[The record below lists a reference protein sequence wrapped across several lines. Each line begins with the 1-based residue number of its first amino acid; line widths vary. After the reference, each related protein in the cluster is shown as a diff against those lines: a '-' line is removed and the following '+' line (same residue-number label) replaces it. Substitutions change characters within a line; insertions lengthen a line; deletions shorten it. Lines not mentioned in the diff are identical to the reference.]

1 MEADRLGSGATCA
14 NHGMLH
20 SGALYA
26 RRHGHVVRHCQQAH
40 PAFSALLGTAELP
53 VADAV
58 YVLRPTETTEFL
70 THLDTHGITHH
81 RLAPD
86 DVPELRRS
94 VTARH
99 ALLAI
104 GERVFS
110 SRRIIATLTAQCLAA
125 GVTILTG
132 NKVDRITHSPG
143 RVTGVVL
150 GAAERLHAACV
161 VIATGTGTPE
171 LLARINSRHR
181 SLLQS
186 RLDMMVHFPGAHLR
200 RGIIF
205 ADLDRP
211 VVMPAPGGGAL
222 ASFFGGVQ
230 PEITGRRSFP
240 VDVTQAALLVREM
253 DQVLTPGTIDPD
265 RASAYVA
272 GKTDYVGTIH
282 AENGIVNPGYHVINH
297 AQGDNLRGLYTVIT
311 GKMTLGFHASKN
323 VADAIL
329 GTDTPLLIEPQ
340 QTTAIP
346 AGLLAVEPWAP
357 PARI

>member
-1 MEADRLGSGATCA
+1 
-14 NHGMLH
+14 
-20 SGALYA
+20 
-26 RRHGHVVRHCQQAH
+26 VRHCQQAH

-53 VADAV
+53 VEDAV
-58 YVLRPTETTEFL
+58 YVLPATETAEFL
-70 THLDTHGITHH
+70 FHLDTHGITHH

-86 DVPELRRS
+86 EVPELRRS
-94 VTARH
+94 VATTH
-99 ALLAI
+99 VLIAI
-104 GERVFS
+104 RERVFS

-132 NKVDRITHSPG
+132 NKIDRITHSVD

-150 GAAERLHAACV
+150 GAAEHLHATSV
-161 VIATGTGTPE
+161 VIATGTGIPE
-171 LLARINSRHR
+171 LLARIGSRHR
-181 SLLQS
+181 PLLKS
-186 RLDMMVHFPGAHLR
+186 RLDMMVHLPAARVR
-200 RGIIF
+200 RGLIF
-205 ADLDRP
+205 AALDRP

-230 PEITGRRSFP
+230 PEIAGRRGFP
-240 VDVTQAALLVREM
+240 VDVTKAALLLREM
-253 DQVLTPGTIDPD
+253 DQVLTPGTIDPG

-282 AENGIVNPGYHVINH
+282 AENGIVNPGFHVIDH
-297 AQGDNLRGLYTVIT
+297 AHSDNLRGLYTVIT

-329 GTDTPLLIEPQ
+329 GTNLPLLIEPQ
-340 QTTAIP
+340 ETTAIP